1 MNQGGAS
8 LLEREYDEFNEVTTT
23 KHTASISASLGGN
36 IFESLGLGYSL
47 VGLTFKYRHIK
58 TKDSEAL
65 MLDCQVKAEEWFFVG
80 RITFNCDQENIN
92 VDFEQTSSKTSI
104 EDHLFGDD
112 STVYTYET
120 GYFDMDRDTVE
131 KICKAN
137 LLKIRVTGQGKYN
150 DLSAEENSLFQMHS
164 RQWYNQFYDSSM
176 YAEALPVK
184 TGGGCF
190 IATAAMGDYN
200 HPKVVGLRNF
210 RDQYLEEGVFGRKV
224 IDTYYKYSPK
234 PAGFIG
240 QSNVLKTTAYFSL
253 VQPAHIISQFLLRNK

>member
-1 MNQGGAS
+1 MSQGGATHLS
-8 LLEREYDEFNEVTTT
+8 REYDEFNEKTTT
-23 KHTASISASLGGN
+23 RHTGSISASLGYY
-36 IFESLGLGYSL
+36 ET
-47 VGLTFKYRHIK
+47 LTFNYRHIK
-58 TKDSEAL
+58 TKDFEAL
-65 MLDCQVKAEEWFFVG
+65 MLDCIAKAEEWFFVG

-92 VDFEQTSSKTSI
+92 VDFEQTSTDTSI
-104 EDHLFGDD
+104 EPHLIGDD
-112 STVYTYET
+112 STVYTYEL
-120 GYFDMDRDTVE
+120 GYFNMDRDTVE

-137 LLKIRVTGQGKYN
+137 LLKIRVTGQDRYTN
-150 DLSAEENSLFQMHS
+150 LSAEENSLFQMYS

-176 YAEALPVK
+176 YAEALAVK
-184 TGGGCF
+184 TGGGGGCF

-240 QSNVLKTTAYFSL
+240 QSNVLRTTAYFSL